1 MNPEKCYVIRNS
13 YSGAY
18 VHKTLFRIMTFRTR
32 NAAVWFM
39 RRNGL
44 KDQFYEVVEVKRE

>member
-1 MNPEKCYVIRNS
+1 MNPEKRYVIRNN

-18 VHKTLFRIMTFRTR
+18 VHKTLFRIMVFRKR
-32 NAAVWFM
+32 NAAIWYM

-44 KDQFYEVVEVKRE
+44 KEQFYEVVEVR